1 MRLTYIRTHTHIT
14 DEDGARVYTPPARF
28 ETILYVYIYMY
39 VGAKGARDAR
49 SLTLSH
55 TSCWFVRG
63 GTQTDTR
70 PCAARRGSR
79 ARRKAR
85 ECCGEELLLLLL
97 LPLLLS
103 GLKRGKERETAGWEA
118 LHLYSRERERASA
131 GHPTSS
137 AVLGPRVLWYNTR
150 SAAREWGDVKV
161 EREGQVERSSC
172 SLSFRASE
180 HGARRAEQ
188 GEKKGAERAI
198 GERPRERGVKRIL
211 ARSPPGYTYTLLVS
225 IFSSAGILMARELAR
240 LYLLWLACSDRY
252 TPFRFSLAPGLG
264 KFVGCCALRACSSRE
279 DERRHEGSK
288 VLAERDNG
296 SASVRIVVVLC
307 ALMWRLCGYRRSLRI
322 F

>member
-1 MRLTYIRTHTHIT
+1 MRLTYIRTHTHRT

-28 ETILYVYIYMY
+28 ETILYVYIY
-39 VGAKGARDAR
+39 VRWCKGSARRAFAHSLAHVLLVCPRWDANWHAAVRRSPRQSRAKKGAGVLRRGAAAAAATPAAALGPEERERERDSR
-49 SLTLSH
+49 M
-55 TSCWFVRG
+55 G
-63 GTQTDTR
+63 GTT
-70 PCAARRGSR
+70 PI
-79 ARRKAR
+79 
-85 ECCGEELLLLLL
+85 
-97 LPLLLS
+97 
-103 GLKRGKERETAGWEA
+103 LK
-118 LHLYSRERERASA
+118 RERERASA